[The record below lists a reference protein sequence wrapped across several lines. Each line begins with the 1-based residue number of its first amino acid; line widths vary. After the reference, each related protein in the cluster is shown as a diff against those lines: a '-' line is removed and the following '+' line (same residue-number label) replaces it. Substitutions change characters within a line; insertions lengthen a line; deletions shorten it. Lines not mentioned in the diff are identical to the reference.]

1 MDILSRWH
9 ALSEGAR
16 LRFCL
21 GLVLSLGA
29 ETDGIPVA
37 GDPHGWDELLAAGL
51 LQRSPAA
58 PASVSLTHAGTHILM
73 ELLQT
78 QLFAMPA
85 LS

>member
-16 LRFCL
+16 IRFCL

-29 ETDGIPVA
+29 ETGGIPMTS
-37 GDPHGWDELLAAGL
+37 DPHGWDELLAAGL
-51 LQRSPAA
+51 LQHSPAT
-58 PASVSLTHAGTHILM
+58 PDSVRLTRDGTHILM

-78 QLFAMPA
+78 QLFAAPA
-85 LS
+85 LV